1 MTPDLSF
8 QLYAQPFIASGA
20 SSAWRELSDPRAAAY
35 GDRFAPYGSGA
46 APGAFNSKQ
55 FNSNAVL
62 RWEYRPGSVLFFV
75 WQQGRSDARNP
86 GTFDHRRDLGTLF
99 GSRPD
104 NTLLIKASYWF
115 NP

>member
-1 MTPDLSF
+1 MTLSR
-8 QLYAQPFIASGA
+8 LIAFS
-20 SSAWRELSDPRAAAY
+20 
-35 GDRFAPYGSGA
+35 
-46 APGAFNSKQ
+46 
-55 FNSNAVL
+55 
-62 RWEYRPGSVLFFV
+62 
-75 WQQGRSDARNP
+75 